1 MARQEVNKAQRED
14 RGLEP
19 QAAFQGATY
28 WWDQRRKCSP
38 VTWAWITAFAPHPCH
53 GQFLVI
59 QTRTGEKLSDK
70 PWSLLCDK
78 ISSRFLR
85 AKRFGYQAFLKK
97 SSCTLVPTVPGET
110 KLTVLLSFRPN
121 QEGRCEGKQWGNK
134 SLPPNQKVPSCSLL
148 KVDRHHTWLSVLSRA
163 NTTAPATAH
172 GVGAKA
178 QYESSSMVFGSTEKL
193 SVRLFNMF
201 LMKDILNKDYRACQ
215 TQ

>member
-148 KVDRHHTWLSVLSRA
+148 KVDRHPYLVVSSQQGQHNSSCYSPWSGCKSTVWKVAAWYL
-163 NTTAPATAH
+163 
-172 GVGAKA
+172 GVQKNC
-178 QYESSSMVFGSTEKL
+178 L
-193 SVRLFNMF
+193 
-201 LMKDILNKDYRACQ
+201 
-215 TQ
+215 